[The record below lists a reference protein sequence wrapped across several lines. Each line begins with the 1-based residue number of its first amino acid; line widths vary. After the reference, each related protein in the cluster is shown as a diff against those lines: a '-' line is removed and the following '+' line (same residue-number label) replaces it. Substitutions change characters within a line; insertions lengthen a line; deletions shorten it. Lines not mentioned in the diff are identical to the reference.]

1 MTKEI
6 KQRLDRYNTYLQSAY
21 YCDYTRQLSRN
32 ELTDLISIYE
42 EHFSTRFTENLNCGV
57 CVLGLLKRLGQ
68 DYFNYE
74 EPIKIEENEE
84 YYGSHIDVKNDNL
97 INNRILIPED
107 L

>member
-74 EPIKIEENEE
+74 EPIKIEENVEE
-84 YYGSHIDVKNDNL
+84 YSKRSGIKKTKNT
-97 INNRILIPED
+97 NNKELSS
-107 L
+107 